1 MAMIKRFTAILL
13 LLVICWGCHKG
24 TEPVGG
30 CNVNHVCTAL
40 FAMIGIHFVDK
51 NGNAVTVKSFSAI
64 NQRTQMTVLP
74 VRTADA
80 LLRPGYY
87 NITDD
92 SKIKLFS
99 AGGDDV
105 LISATDSVTN
115 QIKTT
120 MFKIASGD
128 CGCHV
133 TKLSGSD
140 QLTFD

>member
-1 MAMIKRFTAILL
+1 L
-13 LLVICWGCHKG
+13 GCHKT
-24 TEPVGG
+24 TEPING
-30 CNVNHVCTAL
+30 CNINQVCTAL
-40 FAMIGIHFVDK
+40 FATIGIHFVDK
-51 NGNAVTVKSFSAI
+51 NGNPVVVKNLNAI
-64 NQRTQMTVLP
+64 NQRTQISVLP
-74 VRTADA
+74 AQIKDG

-99 AGGDDV
+99 ADGDNV

-120 MFKIASGD
+120 TFKIASGD

-140 QLTFD
+140 QLAFD